1 MTGNA
6 IVQLVFYVVVLVAL
20 AKPLGAYM
28 ARVYEG
34 RPCGLDRAFGWLER
48 LTYKM
53 SGIRPQE
60 EMGWK
65 TYAATMLLF
74 NLAGLLAVY
83 ALQRLQ
89 GVLPLN
95 PQALGAVS
103 PDSSF
108 NTAVSFAT
116 NTNWQG
122 YGGETTMSYL
132 TQMLGLTVQN
142 FVSAAAGMAVLVAM
156 IRGFARRSSATV
168 GNFWVDLTRTT
179 LYILLPLSFVLA
191 LILVS
196 QGVVQTFSPYAKAA
210 VVQPTEYDEPITD
223 KDGKPVLDEKGQPK
237 TKKSTLA
244 EQVIAVGPA
253 ASQIAI
259 KQLGTNG
266 GGFFN
271 VNSAHPFENPTPLAN
286 FLELL
291 SILVISAALCYTF
304 GVMVGDT
311 RQGWA
316 VLAAMTLIFVA
327 LLAVCVVAEQNG
339 HVFVKQGVDHAASAL
354 QAGGNMEGKEVRFGI
369 ANSALWATATT
380 SASNGSVNSM
390 HDSYT
395 PIGGLVPMWLIELG
409 EVVYGGVGSGL
420 YGMLVFA
427 IIAVFVA
434 GLMVGRTPE
443 YLGKKIEAYE
453 MKMASLV
460 ILIPPAVVLIGTA
473 IGVVTPGGR
482 AGVANPGA
490 HGFSEILYAFS
501 SAGNNNGSAFAG
513 LSANTPFYNT
523 ALGLAM
529 LFARYWLAIPT
540 LAIAG
545 SLARKKIVPSGPGT
559 LPTHTPLFV
568 GLLIGVVL
576 LVGALTFVPALAL
589 GPIVEHLT
597 LIAAK

>member
-1 MTGNA
+1 VSAGSIA
-6 IVQLVFYVVVLVAL
+6 QLVLYVVVLLAL
-20 AKPLGAYM
+20 ARPLGAYM

-34 RPCGLDRAFGWLER
+34 RACGLDRVLGWLER
-48 LTYKM
+48 LIYRLC
-53 SGIRPQE
+53 GVRPAE
-60 EMGWK
+60 EQGWK
-65 TYAATMLLF
+65 TYAVAMMLF
-74 NLAGLLAVY
+74 NLVGLLAAY

-95 PQALGAVS
+95 PMALAAVS

-132 TQMLGLTVQN
+132 TQMLALTVQN
-142 FVSAAAGMAVLVAM
+142 FVSAAAGMATLAAL
-156 IRGFARRSSATV
+156 IRGLARRSAQTV
-168 GNFWVDLTRTT
+168 GNFWMDLTRTT

-191 LILVS
+191 LALVS
-196 QGVVQTFSPYAKAA
+196 QGVVQTLAPYAKAA
-210 VVQPTEYDEPITD
+210 VVQSIQYDEPVTD
-223 KDGKPVLDEKGQPK
+223 ADGKPVLDEKGRPK
-237 TKKSTLA
+237 TKKSPLT
-244 EQVIAVGPA
+244 EQVLAVGPA
-253 ASQIAI
+253 ASQVAI

-271 VNSAHPFENPTPLAN
+271 VNSSHPFENATPLSN

-291 SILVISAALCYTF
+291 SILLIPAALCYTF
-304 GVMVGDT
+304 GVMVRDT

-316 VLAAMTLIFVA
+316 VLAAMTIMFVA
-327 LLAVCVVAEQNG
+327 LLIVCAYSEQQG
-339 HVFVKQGVDHAASAL
+339 WTLAGQGVDHRTSNL

-369 ANSALWATATT
+369 ASSALWATATT
-380 SASNGSVNSM
+380 AASNGSVNSM

-395 PIGGLVPMWLIELG
+395 PIGGLVPMWLMQLG

-427 IIAVFVA
+427 IIAVFIA

-453 MKMASLV
+453 IKMVSLV

-473 IGVVTPGGR
+473 IAVLAPAGR
-482 AGVANPGA
+482 ATIANPGP
-490 HGFSEILYAFS
+490 HGFSEVLYAFS

-513 LSANTPFYNT
+513 LGANTPFYNT
-523 ALGLAM
+523 ALGFAM

-545 SLARKKIVPSGPGT
+545 SLARKKIVPAGPGT

-568 GLLIGVVL
+568 VLLMGTVL
-576 LVGALTFVPALAL
+576 LVGALTFIPALAL
-589 GPIVEHLT
+589 GPILEHLNV
-597 LIAAK
+597 IAAQ